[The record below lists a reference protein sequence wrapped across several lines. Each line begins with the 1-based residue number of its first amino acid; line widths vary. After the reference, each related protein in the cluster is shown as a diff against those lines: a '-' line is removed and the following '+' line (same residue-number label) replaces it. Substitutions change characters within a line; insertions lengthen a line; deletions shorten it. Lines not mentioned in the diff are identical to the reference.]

1 MYLRLGDIL
10 VLRGLLTAEQRDE
23 ILEVQRSTSRPFG
36 ALAEEMFGIQ
46 ASEVEH
52 AWATQ
57 YASIA
62 DHIDPRDAK
71 IESRALNRIT
81 RRQAWQFCL
90 LPLHYNGD
98 SLIVCTTR
106 DHIARAMRF
115 TGWRTPEPT
124 QFVIA
129 EPEDLG
135 MALMRYYPMDGASPE
150 MLSTTAA

>member
-23 ILEVQRSTSRPFG
+23 ILDAQMSTSRPFG

-62 DHIDPRDAK
+62 DHIDPREAR
-71 IESRALNRIT
+71 IEPRALTRIS
-81 RRQAWQFCL
+81 RRQAWQFGL

-106 DHIARAMRF
+106 DHLARALRF
-115 TGWRTPEPT
+115 TGWRTSEPC

-129 EPEDLG
+129 DADSLG
-135 MALMRYYPMDGASPE
+135 LALMRHYPMDGASPD
-150 MLSTTAA
+150 LLASTAA

>member
-23 ILEVQRSTSRPFG
+23 ILDAQKSTSRPFG

-46 ASEVEH
+46 ATAVEH

-57 YASIA
+57 YASLA

-71 IESRALNRIT
+71 VDDNALSRVT
-81 RRQAWQFCL
+81 RRQAWQFCI
-90 LPLHYNGD
+90 LPLHYQGD

-106 DHIARAMRF
+106 DHLARAMRF

-129 EPEDLG
+129 TAEELG
-135 MALMRYYPMDGASPE
+135 LSLMRHYPMDGATPE
-150 MLSTTAA
+150 LVEHHAA